1 MTMPQNSPRNKT
13 NAFIG
18 MVRQY
23 SSSWPIGVN
32 QSCGVLPAN
41 LALVL
46 DVGTVLVS
54 ALLVTE
60 LCRFGTLPLHMGV
73 SSFRPGLLFKILQCI
88 PLRDVLQSLP
98 WPLLLLNCR

>member
-73 SSFRPGLLFKILQCI
+73 SSFRPGLLFKIGRHSTEGCFTVTTMALTSFK
-88 PLRDVLQSLP
+88 L
-98 WPLLLLNCR
+98 